1 MSKASVR
8 FTLKNKAKLL
18 QNFNQFGDNIKN
30 VVHDLTEAKF
40 IEMVNYAKT
49 NAIWID
55 RTGNA
60 RQSIDSVDLSE
71 KDVVKLYL
79 TIGVDYGIWLEVAN
93 DGKYA
98 ILQNTLTIYEP
109 EIMAMLEQV
118 GVALTGG
125 KLTAFRSYKS

>member
-1 MSKASVR
+1 MTKASVR
-8 FTLKNKAKLL
+8 FTLKNKATLM
-18 QNFNQFGDNIKN
+18 QNMNQFGENIKN

-40 IEMVNYAKT
+40 IEMVNFAKT

-60 RQSIDSVDLSE
+60 RQSIDSVDLSSGN
-71 KDVVKLYL
+71 VVKFYL

-93 DGKYA
+93 DGKYG
-98 ILQNTLTIYEP
+98 ILQDTLTIYEP
-109 EIMAMLEQV
+109 EIIDMLEQV

-125 KLTAFRSYKS
+125 KLTAFRRYKK